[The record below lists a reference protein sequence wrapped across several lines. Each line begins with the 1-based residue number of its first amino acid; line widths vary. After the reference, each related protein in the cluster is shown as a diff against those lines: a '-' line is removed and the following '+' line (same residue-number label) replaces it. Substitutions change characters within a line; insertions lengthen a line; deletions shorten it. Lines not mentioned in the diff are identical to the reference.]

1 MKKSIIFVL
10 TLLAGITTVSAAE
23 PETQTDSVAQEQ
35 NAPKVT
41 VKKNVDDATLSKYD
55 VDKDGKITINDYLAI
70 YARAQN
76 PSPTNQVYAGSNKL
90 KRNSFTLED
99 ADSVLDIVKNNK

>member
-23 PETQTDSVAQEQ
+23 PETQTDSVAQAQ
-35 NAPKVT
+35 NAPQVT
-41 VKKNVDDATLSKYD
+41 VKKNADEATIAKYD
-55 VDKDGKITINDYLAI
+55 VDGDSKITINDYLAI

-76 PSPTNQVYAGSNKL
+76 PSPTNQVYAGSSVL
-90 KRNSFTLED
+90 RRGSFSLED
-99 ADSVLDIVKNNK
+99 AATVLDIVKNNK